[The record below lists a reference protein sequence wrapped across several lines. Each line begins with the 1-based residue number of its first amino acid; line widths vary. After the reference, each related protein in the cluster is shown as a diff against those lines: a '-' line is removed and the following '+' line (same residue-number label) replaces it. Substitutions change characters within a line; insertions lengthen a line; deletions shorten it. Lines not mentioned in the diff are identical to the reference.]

1 MPATEFAFKVTNCR
15 NLGRIENM
23 GRETGKP
30 DNKQSVTARTTFRSA
45 TGSTQDGGPLA
56 LNRPAQDQIR
66 PWVSR
71 AMVAY
76 AYERENQTIYG
87 QLCNDSAYLR
97 CAVGVDWTAGT
108 ADGPMALRD
117 ETFLCGQHSSVMPL
131 RYSGGIKVA
140 GLMLKPGALRALF
153 GVDDASMTDR
163 IMRIA
168 DAGVPDKEVTGLFN
182 LELEPAEWLAA
193 IEGWLAEYVT
203 RRGIEPPEPL
213 AQAIELQAFADPN
226 RLMSDFAEEQGVST
240 RTVERVAKRD
250 FGLTP
255 KQIMRRA
262 RILDVAA
269 QLCGVADEAE
279 EEEFLLR
286 FFDQAH
292 QIREF
297 HTFFK
302 VTPGEFQAKRS
313 DLLTLSLEVRQARRL
328 ELLNRIRPGAVRPWM
343 QRTLMDAAE

>member
-1 MPATEFAFKVTNCR
+1 
-15 NLGRIENM
+15 M

-30 DNKQSVTARTTFRSA
+30 DTKQGNRAGTLFRSA
-45 TGSTQDGGPLA
+45 TGSTHEGGPLA
-56 LNRPAQDQIR
+56 LNRPADARIR

-76 AYERENQTIYG
+76 AYDRENQTIYG

-108 ADGPMALRD
+108 ADGPMAFRD
-117 ETFLCGQHSSVMPL
+117 ESFLCGQHSAVMPM

-153 GVDDASMTDR
+153 GVDDAAMLNRITRIEAAGIPDR
-163 IMRIA
+163 
-168 DAGVPDKEVTGLFN
+168 EVTGLFN
-182 LELEPAEWLAA
+182 LELEPAQWLEA
-193 IEGWLAEYVT
+193 IEGWLIDYVA
-203 RRGIEPPEPL
+203 REGIAPPEPL

-226 RLMSDFAEEQGVST
+226 RVLSEFAEEQGVSP

-250 FGLTP
+250 FGMTP

-269 QLCGVADEAE
+269 QLCGVADEEE
-279 EEEFLLR
+279 EEEFMLR

-297 HTFFK
+297 HAFFK
-302 VTPGEFQAKRS
+302 VTPGEFQEKRT

-328 ELLNRIRPGAVRPWM
+328 ELLDRIRPGAVRPWM
-343 QRTLMDAAE
+343 RRTLVEAAE